1 MSRVGKVPIAVPQG
15 VDVTISD
22 QRTVK
27 VKGPKG
33 QLSQVLNDAVLAEYD
48 NNSRLI
54 NITIRTG
61 SSKGGP
67 FQGLF
72 RTLVANAV
80 EGVTKGFTK
89 EMEIV
94 GLGYNVKLQGKNF
107 VLALGYSNPVEL
119 KLPDG
124 ISVEVTQP
132 TNPARFT
139 VSGIDKQLV
148 GEFAATVR
156 RLRPVEPYKGKG
168 IKYKGEVVRR
178 KAGKAFGGQQ

>member
-1 MSRVGKVPIAVPQG
+1 MSRVGRVPIAVPQG
-15 VDVTISD
+15 VDITITD

-33 QLSQVLNDAVLAEYD
+33 QLSQTLNDAVLAEYD

-54 NITIRTG
+54 SIKT
-61 SSKGGP
+61 SSGASRQGA

-80 EGVTKGFTK
+80 EGVTKGFSK

-107 VLALGYSNPVEL
+107 VLALGYSNPVEV
-119 KLPDG
+119 KLPEG
-124 ISVEVTQP
+124 ITVEVAQP
-132 TNPARFT
+132 TNPARFK

-168 IKYKGEVVRR
+168 IKYKDEVVRR